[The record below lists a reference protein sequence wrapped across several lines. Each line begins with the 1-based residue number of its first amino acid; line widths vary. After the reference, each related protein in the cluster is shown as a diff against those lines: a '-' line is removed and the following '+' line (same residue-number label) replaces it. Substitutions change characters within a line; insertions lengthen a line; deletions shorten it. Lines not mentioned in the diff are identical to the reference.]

1 MFKPHKSL
9 YLLIIGAGIAGLTA
23 GLYAARM
30 KLNTLILE
38 DALVGGQIRDAYIV
52 ENYPGLPK
60 VKGSDL
66 VKTLEQQALEAG
78 AVLDE
83 FDQVLSAKLTAAEK
97 VVETHSAVYQPQAVI
112 LAGGMERR
120 QLPIAEEKRFRS
132 HGIHYCELC
141 DGHLYE
147 GKTVAVVGGGN
158 AAAGALKVLSKYAK
172 KLYLIHRSPQMTA
185 EPTEQQAALDL
196 PNTEFLFQTQILSA
210 AGETELQRVVVE
222 NVHTKEQRTL
232 DLDGIFVNIGVIPR
246 TSLYSQ
252 DITLH
257 ASGHIIAGESC
268 ETNVPGVFAAGDIRT
283 KPIRQLT
290 TAAADGTVAALL
302 AERYLTKQKDTKI
315 KQE

>member
-1 MFKPHKSL
+1 MSKPHKSL
-9 YLLIIGAGIAGLTA
+9 DLLIIGAGIAGLTA

-38 DALVGGQIRDAYIV
+38 DALVGGHIRDAYIV

-132 HGIHYCELC
+132 RGIHYCELC

-147 GKTVAVVGGGN
+147 GKNIAVVGGGN
-158 AAAGALKVLSKYAK
+158 AAAGALKILSKYAQ

-185 EPTEQQAALDL
+185 EPAEQQAALEL
-196 PNTEFLFQTQILSA
+196 PNAEFLFHTQIISA
-210 AGETELQRVVVE
+210 AGEAELQRVVVE
-222 NVHTKEQRTL
+222 NTQTKEQRTL
-232 DLDGIFVNIGVIPR
+232 EMDGIFVNIGVIPR
-246 TSLYSQ
+246 TNLYSQ

-257 ASGHIIAGESC
+257 ASGHIVAGENC

-302 AERYLTKQKDTKI
+302 AERYLTKLKKQK
-315 KQE
+315 